1 MASFEDRKSMNFS
14 NDDHSHS
21 TYWRFD
27 RSRLRPDIS
36 NPGAYIAKA
45 IRARFVEHTC
55 DFLSLDAGR
64 DHLFLATAAKALC
77 SRVSGFVEELI
88 RQLTV
93 PDWSVFIGGDV
104 GLLNREQLL
113 KLLGA
118 YGSVRKLILLR
129 DGKATSSPF
138 GSRAIA
144 FFSEK
149 GELGSCPQ
157 IPFRFKG
164 FQHALLLAPRR
175 EPAAR
180 LVSHKHSPLPAS
192 ARWALQDPTRPIG
205 PMVHPSRMPRF
216 TAPAATEAGA
226 TQPLLEPRLG
236 RQTTVAVAVAAEP
249 ARAEATTTHAAE
261 VNHAAVR
268 IDDADAR
275 HALAADPLVSGPLAL
290 AEADLAAAG
299 ASAAATPT
307 ETEATAG
314 RGAASAVAAA
324 DPARSEAKVDH
335 AAETMRVADEI
346 AASDVGHVQSRASS
360 GLGRASKR
368 KSIDKSADTDPT
380 SPSTSPPVEGPKHR
394 RLYTLAAADPSSASP
409 QNEQAQL

>member
-1 MASFEDRKSMNFS
+1 MNFS

-21 TYWRFD
+21 TYWRFV
-27 RSRLRPDIS
+27 RSRLRPDIR
-36 NPGAYIAKA
+36 NPGAFISKA
-45 IRARFVEHTC
+45 IRARFAEHSG
-55 DFLSLDAGR
+55 DLLSLDAGR

-164 FQHALLLAPRR
+164 FLHCCSLHAVSPQPALSRTSTAPSQRAHAGLYKT
-175 EPAAR
+175 PP
-180 LVSHKHSPLPAS
+180 VPL
-192 ARWALQDPTRPIG
+192 ARWFT
-205 PMVHPSRMPRF
+205 HPECPGSL
-216 TAPAATEAGA
+216 
-226 TQPLLEPRLG
+226 PLRQRRLG
-236 RQTTVAVAVAAEP
+236 
-249 ARAEATTTHAAE
+249 
-261 VNHAAVR
+261 
-268 IDDADAR
+268 
-275 HALAADPLVSGPLAL
+275 PLSRCW
-290 AEADLAAAG
+290 
-299 ASAAATPT
+299 S
-307 ETEATAG
+307 
-314 RGAASAVAAA
+314 RG
-324 DPARSEAKVDH
+324 
-335 AAETMRVADEI
+335 
-346 AASDVGHVQSRASS
+346 
-360 GLGRASKR
+360 
-368 KSIDKSADTDPT
+368 
-380 SPSTSPPVEGPKHR
+380 
-394 RLYTLAAADPSSASP
+394 
-409 QNEQAQL
+409 

>member
-1 MASFEDRKSMNFS
+1 MNFS

-27 RSRLRPDIS
+27 RSRLRPDIR
-36 NPGAYIAKA
+36 NLGAFISKA
-45 IRARFVEHTC
+45 IRARFAEHSG
-55 DFLSLDAGR
+55 DLLSLDAGR

-77 SRVSGFVEELI
+77 SRASGFVEELI

-118 YGSVRKLILLR
+118 YGSVRKVILLR

-138 GSRAIA
+138 GSRVIA
-144 FFSEK
+144 FFSEN

-180 LVSHKHSPLPAS
+180 LVSHRPRRAHAGLYKTPPVPL
-192 ARWALQDPTRPIG
+192 ARWFTHA
-205 PMVHPSRMPRF
+205 SRMPRF
-216 TAPAATEAGA
+216 TAPATTVTEAGA

-249 ARAEATTTHAAE
+249 ARAEATTTHAPE

-275 HALAADPLVSGPLAL
+275 HALAADPLVSGPFAL

-314 RGAASAVAAA
+314 RGAASAVVAAIL
-324 DPARSEAKVDH
+324 PAPRLRSTTRLRPCVWPTRSPPRMWDIYRAGRRVVL
-335 AAETMRVADEI
+335 AEPP
-346 AASDVGHVQSRASS
+346 
-360 GLGRASKR
+360 
-368 KSIDKSADTDPT
+368 SANPLT
-380 SPSTSPPVEGPKHR
+380 SPLTPT
-394 RLYTLAAADPSSASP
+394 LYTYIHIINGPIRLEPYDF
-409 QNEQAQL
+409 